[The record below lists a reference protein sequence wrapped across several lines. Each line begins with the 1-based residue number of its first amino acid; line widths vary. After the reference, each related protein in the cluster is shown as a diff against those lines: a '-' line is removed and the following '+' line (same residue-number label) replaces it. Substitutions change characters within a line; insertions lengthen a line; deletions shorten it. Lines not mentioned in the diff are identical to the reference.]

1 LTVPPEDIALKYT
14 SAVSP
19 SDGKIKKYTNSKA
32 IKGNAFM
39 LCAMINALN
48 SAAIYYKDHHCDK
61 ATANYEYSYVFH
73 KDMTYPD
80 DAN

>member
-1 LTVPPEDIALKYT
+1 MTVPPDDIALKYH
-14 SAVSP
+14 SAVYP
-19 SDGKIKKYTNSKA
+19 SDGHIQEYKNSHQ

-48 SAAIYYKDHHCDK
+48 AAAIYYKDHHCDK

-73 KDMTYPD
+73 KNMTYEEKSK
-80 DAN
+80 